1 MRLHEFPKT
10 ASCRSLLVLLLALA
24 VAGAGAAAAVPRA
37 ANPASALPDIAHG
50 PDQIQVGNLTL
61 ERCQQ
66 VAYCGRL
73 DRPLDPTG
81 AVPGTIAIRFELYR
95 RHLADQPATGTFVAV
110 EGGPGYPSSGT
121 RSAYLRLLWPLMDS
135 KDLLLVD
142 NRGTGGSQA
151 IDCPRLQTEHRS
163 GGPTVADIAACG
175 RQLGATA
182 PLYSSAYA
190 ADDLAAVLAALQRDQ
205 VDLYGDSYGTYFSQ
219 VFAYR
224 HPSLLRSVVLDSA
237 YPVPMVGGES
247 PWYPFFAPTMNAAFN
262 AVCARSPSC
271 AALPGSS
278 MDHIQPALDALR
290 AHPFDAEA
298 RNADGEMTSFRADA
312 STLALVMLAG
322 APPYAVARELDAASR
337 AFVQGDQAPLLRL
350 MAEAISSQDPRYAH
364 DLPQAYS
371 EGLFWAVSCQDYAQ
385 VYDMTLPPAARQQQ
399 HDRRIAD
406 RQRRA
411 PDTYAPFSIDEFRG
425 MSLDYSLLDACVR
438 WPAPSAA
445 HPPGPLL
452 PKHPQMPA
460 VPVLVLNGEL
470 DTITTPPEGAAAASL
485 FPNAR
490 HIVLANEFHVGALPP
505 MRDDCG
511 ANLVRRFFTTLDAGD
526 ASCAAA
532 IAPFRATPLFALRSA
547 ALPLPVA
554 QPGNQAGEAA
564 LKAAASAVLELGDA
578 TARLESAG
586 GSLSPALRGG
596 SVAHQFSE
604 GIYQLT
610 FAQARFTDD
619 VAVDGRLTWPW
630 GRGTA
635 SAQIGFTTPTG
646 ERGELAVSWPEQQAG
661 SLATLRG
668 TLAGRRIEAQMP
680 AP

>member
-1 MRLHEFPKT
+1 MRLQESPKF
-10 ASCRSLLVLLLALA
+10 ACRPLLLLALA
-24 VAGAGAAAAVPRA
+24 CATAAAQGAALRLAKPVPAWPDMAV
-37 ANPASALPDIAHG
+37 G
-50 PDQIQVGNLTL
+50 PSQIQVGSLTL
-61 ERCQQ
+61 ERCHQI
-66 VAYCGRL
+66 AYCGRL
-73 DRPLDPTG
+73 DRPFDPTG
-81 AVPGTIAIRFELYR
+81 TVPGTIAIRFELYR

-151 IDCPRLQTEHRS
+151 VDCPRLQTEHRS
-163 GGPTVADIAACG
+163 GGPNVADIAACG
-175 RQLGATA
+175 RQLGTTA

-190 ADDLAAVLAALQRDQ
+190 ADDLAAVLAALERSS

-247 PWYPFFAPTMNAAFN
+247 PWYPYFAPTMNNAFN
-262 AVCARSPSC
+262 QVCARTASC
-271 AALPGSS
+271 AALPGSG
-278 MDHIQPALDALR
+278 MDHIQPALDLLR
-290 AHPFDAEA
+290 AHPFDAQA
-298 RNADGEMTSFRADA
+298 RNADGEMTSFRAEP

-337 AFVQGDQAPLLRL
+337 AFAQGDQAPLLRL
-350 MAEAISSQDPRYAH
+350 MAEAVSSQDPRYAH

-399 HDRRIAD
+399 RDRRIAERER
-406 RQRRA
+406 RQ
-411 PDTYAPFSIDEFRG
+411 PGTYAPFSIDEFRG

-452 PKHPQMPA
+452 PKHPQMPG

-470 DTITTPPEGAAAASL
+470 DTITTPPEGAAVASL

-505 MRDDCG
+505 MPDDCG

-526 ASCAAA
+526 ADCAAR
-532 IAPFRATPLFALRSA
+532 IAPIRTTPLFALRSTD
-547 ALPLPVA
+547 LPLP
-554 QPGNQAGEAA
+554 QPLPGNQAGPAA

-578 TARLESAG
+578 VARLESAG

-596 SVAHQFSE
+596 SVANQFSE
-604 GIYQLT
+604 GVYQLQLV
-610 FAQARFTDD
+610 QARFTND
-619 VAVDGRLTWPW
+619 VAVDGQLSWPW

-635 SAQIGFTTPTG
+635 VAQIRFTTAAG

-661 SLATLRG
+661 SLATLSG
-668 TLAGRRIEAQMP
+668 TLAGRRVEAQMP